1 MGLVAGFQVA
11 PGRIMGHAGAYTALG
26 EGTAESKYRALEK
39 AGVVM
44 TNHPAKFGNIMKQ
57 LLGGQIGANP
67 AVGCDN
73 IRHRAVLTYALTE

>member
-1 MGLVAGFQVA
+1 
-11 PGRIMGHAGAYTALG
+11 MGHAGAYAASG

-57 LLGGQIGANP
+57 LLNAQ
-67 AVGCDN
+67 AVTTSSV
-73 IRHRAVLTYALTE
+73 RE